1 MKKVNALKA
10 RFLEIED
17 VFEYGNNQEQL
28 VYDLEEEVQN
38 ALLEAFEDTM
48 EEKQLQKLSNK
59 LKKFKSD
66 NDFYDAEASLDMMFP
81 DRHDED
87 FDEDSMSWDSVFGN

>member
-1 MKKVNALKA
+1 MKIVNALKA
-10 RFLEIED
+10 RFLEVED
-17 VFEYGNNQEQL
+17 VYEYGNNQEQL
-28 VYDLEEEVQN
+28 VYDLEEDVKN

-48 EEKQLQKLSNK
+48 EDKQLRKLSNR

-81 DRHDED
+81 DRYDED
-87 FDEDSMSWDSVFGN
+87 FDEDSMNIFGD

>member
-48 EEKQLQKLSNK
+48 EEKQLQKLSH
-59 LKKFKSD
+59 KKSLR
-66 NDFYDAEASLDMMFP
+66 NDIPNLQS
-81 DRHDED
+81 
-87 FDEDSMSWDSVFGN
+87 